1 MELLA
6 LPQNPTIEIV
16 EDSKI
21 VNSSK
26 TRFIEANTLQVS
38 LSHLKE
44 DCIIPVFAKDNE
56 TTLVIIRL
64 SIQYKRFYMKS

>member
-1 MELLA
+1 MELLT
-6 LPQNPTIEIV
+6 LPQNPTIEII

-21 VNSSK
+21 ENTSK

-44 DCIIPVFAKDNE
+44 DCIIPVFAVNRQQKVDI
-56 TTLVIIRL
+56 L
-64 SIQYKRFYMKS
+64 